1 MKSKKRL
8 TYITLIVSVL
18 SLIVAFCVG
27 KKANSI
33 YYDIALAFLGSAALG
48 FIMSITEYYV
58 EKRKSM
64 EEFWIQATKL
74 LKELST
80 IEYLDIDAPID
91 LIINCLNEEGNNEYN
106 KFNIKSFDTK
116 DSQTQKDKLIK
127 WFKENNFTI
136 IDNEVNSNDWWDKYY
151 SSKMNE
157 YRVIFDTQMDK
168 YRKLTLLD
176 TGLLDNAYGNLDFM
190 FVTKCLRNKLCF
202 DIYQNI
208 RDIIFEINSQV
219 YHFNLLKSG
228 DGNYAVCVL
237 KLKELNNLF
246 FDVKKEIDNNATY
259 IKIYKKEIDDLEEKL
274 EKFRCKIYSQKYVA
288 NKNYPIIC
296 KIVNL
301 EEN

>member
-80 IEYLDIDAPID
+80 IKYLDIDAPID

-190 FVTKCLRNKLCF
+190 FVNKCLRNKLCF

-219 YHFNLLKSG
+219 CHFNLLKSG

-246 FDVKKEIDNNATY
+246 
-259 IKIYKKEIDDLEEKL
+259 LM
-274 EKFRCKIYSQKYVA
+274 
-288 NKNYPIIC
+288 
-296 KIVNL
+296 
-301 EEN
+301 